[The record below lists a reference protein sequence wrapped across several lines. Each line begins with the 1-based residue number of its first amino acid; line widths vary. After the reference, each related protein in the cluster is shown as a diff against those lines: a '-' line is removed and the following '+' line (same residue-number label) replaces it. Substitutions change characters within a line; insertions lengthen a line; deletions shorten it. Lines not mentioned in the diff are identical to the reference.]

1 MYWGVT
7 FRHKLNQC
15 DPAISIELTGLPPVL
30 LGMTL
35 SNTGDMQIHPDKK
48 SIMTKGKSGEW
59 SWI

>member
-1 MYWGVT
+1 V
-7 FRHKLNQC
+7 LV
-15 DPAISIELTGLPPVL
+15 PARTVERTEELTGLPPVL